1 MHLRAMIFS
10 KFVLMAAVALGLPSI
25 VTAQGQESEWI
36 TLFDGSS
43 LDNWHVSA
51 ETGHSSAS
59 RNKSGGRWVIE
70 DGAITGS
77 QDIPRNGGIIL
88 TNEKFGD
95 FEVVFEMKNDFG
107 PDSGLFLRSTEKG
120 VAYQAMIDYHAGGNL
135 MGIYGEGLG
144 GNPHIRNFEFKQLVT
159 DVSAV
164 KIGDPSVE
172 FPVLVDAWPMLWRAD
187 QWNELRARIVGTDL
201 PTITTWI
208 NGVKISEWTETT
220 TRHPATG
227 SIGLQ
232 VHGGG
237 DPKDYDGKFVRYR
250 NVRVR
255 KLN

>member
-1 MHLRAMIFS
+1 MNFRAVICTKLF
-10 KFVLMAAVALGLPSI
+10 LMAAVAWGIPSI

-59 RNKSGGRWVIE
+59 SNKSGGRWVIA

-95 FEVVFEMKNDFG
+95 FEVAFEMKNDFG

-144 GNPHIRNFEFKQLVT
+144 GNPHIRNF
-159 DVSAV
+159 
-164 KIGDPSVE
+164 
-172 FPVLVDAWPMLWRAD
+172 
-187 QWNELRARIVGTDL
+187 
-201 PTITTWI
+201 
-208 NGVKISEWTETT
+208 
-220 TRHPATG
+220 
-227 SIGLQ
+227 
-232 VHGGG
+232 
-237 DPKDYDGKFVRYR
+237 
-250 NVRVR
+250 
-255 KLN
+255 